1 MKKASLA
8 LRAICEGAIFIAA
21 ATVLSLIPIWK
32 MPQGGSFDLA
42 MLPSIIFCVRWGLGP
57 SLAAGFVYGVIQFM
71 LDGGIALGWPS
82 ILGD

>member
-1 MKKASLA
+1 MKKSNLT

-42 MLPSIIFCVRWGLGP
+42 MLPIIIFL
-57 SLAAGFVYGVIQFM
+57 SLIH
-71 LDGGIALGWPS
+71 I
-82 ILGD
+82 